1 MMQGDAYGQEI
12 EILKADGSAV
22 TESEVLD
29 VEIVIGP
36 FCKSYAK
43 DEVFYNDGKW
53 IFPLSQEETFR
64 LMPTGVRGQ
73 VRVKWLNGN
82 VEGAKLDETVL
93 CSSLSR
99 EVL

>member
-12 EILKADGSAV
+12 EILKADGSPV
-22 TESEVLD
+22 TDSEVLD

-43 DEVFYNDGKW
+43 NEISYSDGKW

-73 VRVKWLNGN
+73 VRVKWTNGN
-82 VEGAKLDETVL
+82 VEGARLDETAL
-93 CSSLSR
+93 SSSMSR